1 MMNNSPFPPSSPIV
15 VYLRHS
21 PGEDQTLTSQESA
34 VRAWCAEHHLVIVRA
49 YKDEAKSGTSTAGR
63 DGFLAMVD
71 ALRDNLITPRPVGVI
86 VWSFSRFARE
96 YDDASFYT
104 ALIRRAG
111 YRIHSLTETITDD
124 NVGRVVESLYHF
136 QAAEQSRKISADAK
150 RGLRW
155 LAEQVYSVGGFPP
168 RGYRKSEGI
177 EVGRKRNG
185 EPRVAHRWEIDAEW
199 EARVRRAWQMK
210 CEGALNWQVHRELRV
225 FDAINTYTT
234 FFSNQTYAGFRKCAD
249 LLVPGAHPAY
259 VEPGD
264 FERVQ
269 AARRTLP
276 HNRKAENGDPFH
288 SKRQQSPFLLSGL
301 LFCVCGYAMSG
312 QVYRGEQ
319 YYKCGRKHRWGIE
332 TCDSR
337 AVVAWY
343 INELV
348 MDWLCANVLTLDQ
361 LRADRVAIN
370 ARLDGDRTVLE
381 SRRDQIVKD
390 LGALD
395 KRVKNLLDAIEL
407 NGLGPEMQNR
417 LRERQTEA
425 RELQVEQARL
435 DARLNQPR
443 VELTDE
449 ALEYVAEHLRD
460 QLRGESFAETRALL
474 RQVVVRVELGKNE
487 MTISHVSPLA
497 ETPKTVIGDVPPR
510 DYILIDDLRR
520 ATFSFVDAPT
530 GRASRRYGART

>member
-1 MMNNSPFPPSSPIV
+1 MNNSPFPASSPII

-34 VRAWCAEHHLVIVRA
+34 VRAWCAEHQLVIVRA

-96 YDDASFYT
+96 YDDAAFYT

-111 YRIHSLTETITDD
+111 YRIHSLTEQISDD

-155 LAEQVYSVGGFPP
+155 LAQQGYSVGGFPP
-168 RGYRKSEGI
+168 RGYRKSAGI

-185 EPRVAHRWEIDAEW
+185 EPRIAHKWEFDEAW
-199 EARVRRAWQMK
+199 EARVRRAWAMK
-210 CEGALNWQVHRELRV
+210 CDGALNWQIHNELQV
-225 FDAINTYTT
+225 YDAINSYTT
-234 FFSNQTYAGFRKCAD
+234 FFSNYTYAGFRKCAD
-249 LLVPGAHPAY
+249 LLIPNAHPAY
-259 VEPGD
+259 VELGD

-269 AARRTLP
+269 HLRRAVP
-276 HNRKAENGDPFH
+276 HNRKSANGDPQH
-288 SKRQQSPFLLSGL
+288 SKRHQSPFLLSGL
-301 LFCVCGYAMSG
+301 LFCACGYAMSG
-312 QVYRGEQ
+312 QTYGGIQ
-319 YYKCGRKHRWGIE
+319 YYKCGRKHRWGS
-332 TCDSR
+332 TACDSH
-337 AVVAWY
+337 AIVAWY

-348 MDWLCANVLTLDQ
+348 TDWLCDNVLTLDQ

-370 ARLDGDRTVLE
+370 VRLDGDRTVLE
-381 SRRDQIVKD
+381 SRRNQITRD
-390 LGALD
+390 LAALD

-407 NGLGPEMQNR
+407 SGLTPEMKDR
-417 LRERQTEA
+417 LGNRQTEA
-425 RELQVEQARL
+425 RELQAEQARL
-435 DARLNQPR
+435 DARLNQPHI
-443 VELTDE
+443 EMSDA
-449 ALEYVAEHLRD
+449 ALEYIAAHLRD
-460 QLRGESFAETRALL
+460 ELRGESFEETRALL

-497 ETPKTVIGDVPPR
+497 ETPKTVITDVPPR
-510 DYILIDDLRR
+510 GYFLIDELRR
-520 ATFSFVDAPT
+520 ATFTFANAPT
-530 GRASRRYGART
+530 GAASERYHRRA